1 MNKIQN
7 EILFFFSRKFL
18 FSQLIII
25 QLIICFTVCMFSI
38 CFKEESKSGTSN
50 YVQKYIET
58 QYYGLS
64 EYFINDNDDFLENDD
79 SIKKLKLFYNQLKKE
94 KSFKYAEIYQQSI
107 YFKDFKG
114 DDKFYYGY
122 EYGKIRKN
130 DDMSSLKAFWCGY
143 DINEIFDLSLL
154 KGQWFNE
161 EIYYDTYSSPIP
173 IVLGY
178 SYSKLYNIGDII
190 CGEGMTDSVYGN
202 EQFKVIGFLSKDQT
216 IMYQEQFV
224 NLNHYIIFP
233 LYNDI
238 NTSFSEE
245 QKSILYRFY
254 LMKTS
259 GTILSTNSK
268 EHVQYT
274 INNICEELNIHP
286 YYIVLG
292 ADNQQDARF
301 IHTDI
306 KRCNTLLS
314 IISIVLI
321 IFSGITLTAFEII
334 IVKQNLKYFAIL
346 LISGFKYSDIFKILF
361 GQTIFFQVEAL
372 VFASCIFI
380 LLCKFFSVHIYLI
393 SFVIVIFMAFI
404 ITIISDIIAY
414 KKIISFDLTE
424 QLRRR

>member
-1 MNKIQN
+1 MIAND
-7 EILFFFSRKFL
+7 
-18 FSQLIII
+18 
-25 QLIICFTVCMFSI
+25 
-38 CFKEESKSGTSN
+38 SG
-50 YVQKYIET
+50 
-58 QYYGLS
+58 
-64 EYFINDNDDFLENDD
+64 
-79 SIKKLKLFYNQLKKE
+79 
-94 KSFKYAEIYQQSI
+94 
-107 YFKDFKG
+107 
-114 DDKFYYGY
+114 
-122 EYGKIRKN
+122 
-130 DDMSSLKAFWCGY
+130 
-143 DINEIFDLSLL
+143 
-154 KGQWFNE
+154 
-161 EIYYDTYSSPIP
+161 
-173 IVLGY
+173 
-178 SYSKLYNIGDII
+178 IGDI
-190 CGEGMTDSVYGN
+190 
-202 EQFKVIGFLSKDQT
+202 QT
-216 IMYQEQFV
+216 
-224 NLNHYIIFP
+224 LIFP

-380 LLCKFFSVHIYLI
+380 LLCKFFSVYIYLI

>member
-143 DINEIFDLSLL
+143 DINEKILKVLAAGEIIHNASLL
-154 KGQWFNE
+154 HDDVLDNVIHHDGREYTYGDDDMALNKSADNIASFKD
-161 EIYYDTYSSPIP
+161 YDHATHGVSEVVSQ
-173 IVLGY
+173 G
-178 SYSKLYNIGDII
+178 G
-190 CGEGMTDSVYGN
+190 
-202 EQFKVIGFLSKDQT
+202 
-216 IMYQEQFV
+216 EQFV
-224 NLNHYIIFP
+224 VVFWAK
-233 LYNDI
+233 D
-238 NTSFSEE
+238 TSSMDNA
-245 QKSILYRFY
+245 K
-254 LMKTS
+254 
-259 GTILSTNSK
+259 LSSMLSDFNK
-268 EHVQYT
+268 
-274 INNICEELNIHP
+274 NNNVSP
-286 YYIVLG
+286 V
-292 ADNQQDARF
+292 
-301 IHTDI
+301 
-306 KRCNTLLS
+306 
-314 IISIVLI
+314 
-321 IFSGITLTAFEII
+321 AF
-334 IVKQNLKYFAIL
+334 
-346 LISGFKYSDIFKILF
+346 
-361 GQTIFFQVEAL
+361 
-372 VFASCIFI
+372 
-380 LLCKFFSVHIYLI
+380 
-393 SFVIVIFMAFI
+393 
-404 ITIISDIIAY
+404 
-414 KKIISFDLTE
+414 
-424 QLRRR
+424 